1 MKFRVLLIV
10 FAVLAL
16 AGAAVYVRRKRAADA
31 LAPVQ
36 LGTQDGGSFD
46 LAANDSG
53 VPSLLAAAADVRRAF
68 EAGA

>member
-16 AGAAVYVRRKRAADA
+16 AGAAVYVQRKRATDA

-36 LGTQDGGSFD
+36 LGTQDGSSFD
-46 LAANDSG
+46 LAAKDPGVSG
-53 VPSLLAAAADVRRAF
+53 LLAAAADVRRAF